1 MTVLHRSVTRF
12 DPLTQERLDE
22 LAGQASGVLAVDV
35 PRTAVV
41 RAAVTFWL
49 ARNESADRAQIIEA
63 IRRALIPRGKKAKR

>member
-12 DPLTQERLDE
+12 DPLTQERLDD
-22 LAGQASGVLAVDV
+22 LADQASDVLAVDV

-49 ARNESADRAQIIEA
+49 ARSESADRAHIVEA
-63 IRRALIPRGKKAKR
+63 IRLALVPRGKKAKR